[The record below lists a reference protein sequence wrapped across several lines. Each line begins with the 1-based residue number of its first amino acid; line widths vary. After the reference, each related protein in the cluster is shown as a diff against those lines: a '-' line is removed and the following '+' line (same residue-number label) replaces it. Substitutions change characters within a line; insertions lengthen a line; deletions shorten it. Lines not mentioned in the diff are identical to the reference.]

1 MRRSD
6 SIFRNTFFIFIAKT
20 IDLAAAVIVSVMV
33 ARVLGVSGSGNYY
46 FVIAYVSV
54 FGLVVNLGIDHII
67 IRETARHPERLA
79 KIIGAAI
86 KLKTWLLMIVAPL
99 IIGGLFIFSL
109 NNELKYSILLLFA
122 AQIVIRELFTI
133 ISHAVFLGLEK
144 LEYRTITTFAFQI
157 LRTTAIAFVLIAG
170 YGLVTLFASIIIAD
184 VVQGIWTM
192 MIVNS
197 KFSKPDLKVSSAEVW
212 YFFKQALPIGMAF
225 GFTTA
230 FLQLDV
236 LLLKGMRGDFENGLF
251 ANAYRVISQPIMLVV
266 PMIWVLLPHLT
277 RTFHQSRDALKKE
290 GEFYLKCISTVML
303 PASIVIGVYA
313 TPLMMFV
320 FGNEF
325 EPAGI
330 ALTIVAFTLA
340 IRSVSYLFDL
350 TLTAA
355 EKQIIVGIGAGIAFG
370 SKLILELILIPKIG
384 YIGAAW
390 GTLGADVLAATAV
403 YFMVRKWAVKYNLFQ
418 ALGRPAIAGIITV
431 IILIGFIDNP
441 VIGIPLGCLIFGSFT
456 LLFGT
461 FNREE
466 RENIRS
472 LMLRKINRKRD

>member
-6 SIFRNTFFIFIAKT
+6 SIFRNTFFIFIAKA
-20 IDLAAAVIVSVMV
+20 IDLASAVIVSVLV
-33 ARVLGVSGSGNYY
+33 ARLLGVSGSGNYY

-67 IRETARHPERLA
+67 IRETARQPERLA

-86 KLKTWLLMIVAPL
+86 KLKSYLLIIVAPL

-109 NNELKYSILLLFA
+109 NDELKYSIILLFA

-133 ISHAVFLGLEK
+133 ISQAVFLGMEK
-144 LEYRTITTFAFQI
+144 LEYRTITTLAFQV
-157 LRTTAIAFVLIAG
+157 LRTSGIAVVLLMG
-170 YGLVTLFASIIIAD
+170 YGLIPLFASMIIAD
-184 VVQGIWTM
+184 IVQGVWTM
-192 MIVNS
+192 IIVNN
-197 KFSKPDLKVSSAEVW
+197 KFSRPELSVDNSEVW

-251 ANAYRVISQPIMLVV
+251 ANAYRVISQPILLIV

-277 RTFHQSRDALKKE
+277 RTFHQSYDSLKRE
-290 GEFYLKCISTVML
+290 GEFFLKIIAAVMI
-303 PASIVIGVYA
+303 PASIVLGVYA
-313 TPLMMFV
+313 TPLMVFV
-320 FGNEF
+320 FGKEF

-330 ALTIVAFTLA
+330 ALSIVSFTLTL
-340 IRSVSYLFDL
+340 RGVSYLFDL

-355 EKQIIVGIGAGIAFG
+355 EKQLLVGIGAGIAFIT
-370 SKLILELILIPKIG
+370 KLILELILIPKIG

-390 GTLGADVLAATAV
+390 GTLGADAVAAIAV
-403 YFMVRKWAVKYNLFQ
+403 YLMVRKWAVKYNLFK
-418 ALGRPAIAGIITV
+418 ALGIPLLSGAGTV
-431 IILIGFIDNP
+431 IILLMFIKNP
-441 VIGIPLGCLIFGSFT
+441 VIGIPAGFLMFWAMT
-456 LLFGT
+456 VMFGT
-461 FNREE
+461 FTGAE
-466 RENIRS
+466 RESIKS
-472 LMLRKINRKRD
+472 LLLRKINRQT